1 METKVSL
8 YNSHD
13 EKIGETFIRRAKQLV
28 KRQRAVWVDD
38 SRTAIRFA
46 PGMENMDEIAAD
58 YEAAPAT
65 AAVPISEPAAAVVP
79 ISAPA
84 PAAAKPHEPTTG
96 TASDDRPAA
105 WMLPLVEKQ
114 MRQRRRF
121 IVHTFAF
128 IPVLTLLHYLFGMFY
143 MGPSVAWIVLYLM
156 HGYLHLTNK
165 FARRRIVKRLAMEAA
180 LIKGA
185 QGKS

>member
-46 PGMENMDEIAAD
+46 PGMENMDDTTAD
-58 YEAAPAT
+58 YIPESAA
-65 AAVPISEPAAAVVP
+65 AAVPIAE
-79 ISAPA
+79 PA
-84 PAAAKPHEPTTG
+84 PAVAKPGEPMTG
-96 TASDDRPAA
+96 TAGDGIPAA

-121 IVHTFAF
+121 IMHTFAF
-128 IPVLTLLHYLFGMFY
+128 IPVLVLLHYLFGMFY
-143 MGPSVAWIVLYLM
+143 AGPSVAWVVLYLM

-180 LIKGA
+180 LIKGG
-185 QGKS
+185 QGKL